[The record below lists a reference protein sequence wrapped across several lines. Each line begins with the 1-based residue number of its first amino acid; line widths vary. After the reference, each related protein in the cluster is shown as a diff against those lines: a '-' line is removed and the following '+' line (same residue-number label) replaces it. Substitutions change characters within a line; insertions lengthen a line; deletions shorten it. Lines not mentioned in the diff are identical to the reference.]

1 MMDTSLRI
9 FLGVGLLVYFIFMF
23 QMIKKGRLILKYSL
37 VWLLCGLV
45 LLIFLIWPQVL
56 YTLSDGIGVSNPV
69 NAVFLLFAGLS
80 LLLILSLTSIVSQ
93 HNRTSRQ
100 TIQKLALLEKRLRE
114 LARASDEQTRDSL
127 R

>member
-9 FLGVGLLVYFIFMF
+9 FLSVGLLVYFAFMF
-23 QMIKKGRLILKYSL
+23 HMIKKGRLILKYSL

-45 LLIFLIWPQVL
+45 LLVFLLWPQVL
-56 YTLSDGIGVSNPV
+56 YTLSDSIGVSNPV

-114 LARASDEQTRDSL
+114 LEEQDKP
-127 R
+127 